1 MRIITPTAVLR
12 DWRLADATVLA
23 QYADNP
29 RVAACMRDGFPSPY
43 TLENAIEFISFAT
56 TQSRQLLLAIEVDG
70 EAVGGIGVSPLD
82 DVYART
88 GEIGYWL
95 GEPWWGR
102 GIVTDAVRAVV
113 PIAFSE
119 MGLVRL
125 EAGVFSNNPAS
136 MQVLEHTGFVR
147 EAVHRRAITKHG
159 QLLDEV
165 IYARLNPDSCRAPG
179 RPSDPTRE
187 RDPGMR

>member
-12 DWRLADATVLA
+12 DWTLADARGLA
-23 QYADNP
+23 QHADNP

-43 TLENAIEFISFAT
+43 TLEDAVRFISFAT
-56 TQSRQLLLAIEVDG
+56 TPGRHLLLAIEVDG
-70 EAVGGIGVSPLD
+70 EAIGGIGVHPLE
-82 DVYART
+82 DVYYQT

-95 GEPWWGR
+95 AEPCWGR
-102 GIVTDAVRAVV
+102 GIATDALRALV
-113 PIAFSE
+113 PIAFGE

-136 MQVLEHTGFVR
+136 MRVLEQNGFVC

-159 QLLDEV
+159 RLLDEV
-165 IYARLNPDSCRAPG
+165 VFARLNPDA
-179 RPSDPTRE
+179 
-187 RDPGMR
+187 

>member
-12 DWRLADATVLA
+12 DWRLADATALA
-23 QYADNP
+23 QHADNP

-43 TLENAIEFISFAT
+43 TLENAVRFISFAT
-56 TQSRQLLLAIEVDG
+56 TPGRQLLLAIEVDG
-70 EAVGGIGVSPLD
+70 ETVGGIGVHPLD

-95 GEPWWGR
+95 AEPYWGR
-102 GIVTDAVRAVV
+102 GIVTDAVRAIV
-113 PIAFSE
+113 PIAFTE

-136 MQVLEHTGFVR
+136 MRVLEHAGFVR
-147 EAVHRRAITKHG
+147 EAVHARAITKHG

-165 IYARLNPDSCRAPG
+165 IYAQFSSPG
-179 RPSDPTRE
+179 D
-187 RDPGMR
+187 D